1 MSYLVLARKWRP
13 QDFSEVVGQQP
24 VVRTLRNALAK
35 KRVAHAMLFS
45 GVRGTGKTT
54 LARIMAKALN
64 CAEGPTETP
73 CGRCDSCLEIA
84 AGTAV
89 DLHEIDGAS
98 NRGIQEIRE
107 LKENIRFFPSK
118 ARFKII
124 IIDEVHL
131 LTTEAFNALLKT
143 LEEPPAHV
151 YFMFATTEL
160 HKIPITIL
168 SRCQRYE
175 LKRVPFAELLA
186 FFKKI
191 ATAEGVTISD
201 EALALIVREADG
213 SVRDG
218 LSLLDQIFSF
228 GGAEIS
234 DADVMQVLGVVDRQL
249 FEDLARALLAGDLRG
264 SLELLESRYAAGLD
278 LKRFANDLLDY
289 FRGLLVCQVNPQ
301 ARELLD
307 VPAEELAIMKELTAG
322 IGIDVLYRHFQLLL
336 QGVEEMHSSSHP
348 RLALE
353 MTLIK
358 ITRAGQVVPVAALL
372 EKVDDLLRQTGLP
385 TGSDAELPHAALS
398 DGQPVYESG
407 PSTPADPAS
416 GGRAPVQEKQQFQA
430 AASRPAPSARQEET
444 GEERRPAAPSA
455 GLTAAAG
462 KDVRRH
468 WEEFLGYIKERKRWM
483 AHALGMSIGQR
494 EDEGRLLIKFDAQA
508 DCKMLQEKDNLK
520 VLTEYAQD
528 FFQREL
534 QVRIKVRGGE
544 NITGPEGES
553 AKLQEERRAL
563 ASDPLV
569 QMTAD
574 VFGGQVVNIRTGPRS
589 RAGSDGGVKEN
600 DL

>member
-64 CAEGPTETP
+64 CAEGPTESP
-73 CGRCDSCLEIA
+73 CGRCDSCLEIG

-118 ARFKII
+118 GRYKII
-124 IIDEVHL
+124 IIDEVHM

-160 HKIPITIL
+160 NKIPITIL

-175 LKRVPFAELLA
+175 LKRVAFPELLA
-186 FFKKI
+186 HFKKI
-191 ATAEGVTISD
+191 AAAEGVAIS
-201 EALALIVREADG
+201 EAALALIVREADG

-228 GGAEIS
+228 GGGEIS

-249 FEDLARALLAGDLRG
+249 FEELARALLAGELPRA
-264 SLELLESRYAAGLD
+264 LELLDSRYAAGLD
-278 LKRFANDLLDY
+278 LKRFAGDLLDY
-289 FRGLLVCQVNPQ
+289 VRGLLICRLNPK

-307 VPAEELAIMKELTAG
+307 LPAEELAVMQGLAAG
-322 IGIDVLYRHFQLLL
+322 AGVETLYRIFQLLL
-336 QGVEEMHSSSHP
+336 QGVEEMHSSSQP

-353 MTLIK
+353 MTFIK

-372 EKVDDLLRQTGLP
+372 EKIDGLLRQTGLP
-385 TGSDAELPHAALS
+385 AGGGEMPLPRAVLS
-398 DGQPVYESG
+398 DRQPAYQSGPPAPPVQPARERPVAPEPVPVQSPPVSPAPAPPPRREEPRRPVDQPVSN
-407 PSTPADPAS
+407 PVST
-416 GGRAPVQEKQQFQA
+416 
-430 AASRPAPSARQEET
+430 
-444 GEERRPAAPSA
+444 A
-455 GLTAAAG
+455 GAG
-462 KDVRRH
+462 KDVCRH
-468 WEEFLGYIKERKRWM
+468 WEEFLGYVKERKQWM
-483 AHALGMSIGQR
+483 AHALRLSSGQR
-494 EDEGRLLIKFDAQA
+494 EEEGRLLLTFDDPAE
-508 DCKMLQEKDNLK
+508 CKMLEDQENLAF
-520 VLTEYAQD
+520 LAELARE
-528 FFQREL
+528 FFRREL
-534 QVRIKVRGGE
+534 PVRLTVRGGGDRGP
-544 NITGPEGES
+544 GPEGEGGS
-553 AKLQEERRAL
+553 VQEERRAL
-563 ASDPLV
+563 ANDPIV
-569 QMTAD
+569 QMTAE
-574 VFGGQVVNIRTGPRS
+574 VFGGQVGNIRTGPGGRS
-589 RAGSDGGVKEN
+589 GA
-600 DL
+600 